1 MPRPLHLLGL
11 AALAATLAGGAL
23 AQTNP
28 PLAFVQPLSE
38 EATQAVQR
46 KLREAGVY
54 RGGTDGIWGPESQAA
69 LDRFQQARGLA
80 VTGGVNLATAQALG
94 LAVPDLLPGGR
105 PAAAPIGGL
114 SDRAVRNIQQRLK
127 ALGFYDGALDALWG
141 AGTQEALQRFQRG
154 RALEATGQINP
165 ATAQALG
172 LNPNNLEEPP
182 R

>member
-1 MPRPLHLLGL
+1 MLRPARLLGL

-28 PLAFVQPLSE
+28 PLSFVQPLSE
-38 EATQAVQR
+38 EATEAVQR
-46 KLREAGVY
+46 KLREAGAY
-54 RGGTDGIWGPESQAA
+54 RGGTDGVWGPESQAA

-80 VTGGVNLATAQALG
+80 VTGAINLATAQALG
-94 LAVPDLLPGGR
+94 LAVPELLPGAQ
-105 PAAAPIGGL
+105 PVAVPVGGL

-127 ALGFYDGALDALWG
+127 TLGFYDGALDAIWG
-141 AGTQEALQRFQRG
+141 PSTQTALQRFQRG
-154 RALEATGQINP
+154 RALEATGQVNP